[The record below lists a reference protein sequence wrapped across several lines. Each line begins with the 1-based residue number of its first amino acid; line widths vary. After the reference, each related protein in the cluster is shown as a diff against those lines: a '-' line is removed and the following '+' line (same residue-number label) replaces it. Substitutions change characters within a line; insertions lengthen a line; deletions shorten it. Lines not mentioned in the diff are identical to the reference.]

1 MNCVYWQCMIPH
13 ETLEI
18 SSPFWWQSNSITLAF
33 IVVFLLLGQWANSE
47 NREKLAKFIGVVL
60 IIRTI
65 GVHFYWD
72 YLGIWKIESSLPLH
86 LCGLSAI
93 LSGIVIFWRKQW
105 AYECL
110 YFWGLPGAFHS
121 LMTPEFTI
129 GTDGLLFYEYYL
141 SHGGIIL
148 SSIYL
153 TWILKMRPRRGSWWK
168 IFLWSQLL
176 IPIIGCI
183 NWALNANYMY
193 LCIKPI
199 AKNPFLIGEWP
210 WYLLGV
216 ECAVILHFFVIYL
229 PFAYLYRQTEVNK
242 QAKAVSV

>member
-1 MNCVYWQCMIPH
+1 MIPH

-18 SSPFWWQSNSITLAF
+18 FSYLWWKTNLITIGA
-33 IVVFLLLGQWANSE
+33 IVLLLF
-47 NREKLAKFIGVVL
+47 LAKRVKPANKESLVKVIGAVL
-60 IIRTI
+60 IFRTV

-72 YLGIWKIESSLPLH
+72 YLGIWMIESSLPLH

-93 LSGIVIFWRKQW
+93 LSGVVIFWRKQL

-129 GTDGLLFYEYYL
+129 GTDGILFYEYYL

-148 SSIYL
+148 SAIYL
-153 TWILKMRPRRGSWWK
+153 TWILGMRPRKGSWWK
-168 IFLWSQLL
+168 IFFWSQLL
-176 IPIIGCI
+176 VPIIGFV
-183 NWALNANYMY
+183 NWTLDANYMY

-210 WYLLGV
+210 WYFLGI
-216 ECAVILHFFVIYL
+216 EFAALIHFFIIYL
-229 PFAYLYRQTEVNK
+229 PFAYLYHLAKVNTSDK
-242 QAKAVSV
+242 VVSV

>member
-1 MNCVYWQCMIPH
+1 MNFVYWQCMIPH

-18 SSPFWWQSNSITLAF
+18 FSPFWWQSNGITLAF
-33 IVVFLLLGQWANSE
+33 IIVFLLLGRWANSE

-129 GTDGLLFYEYYL
+129 GTDGFLFYEYYL

-148 SSIYL
+148 SAIYL
-153 TWILKMRPRRGSWWK
+153 TWILGMRPRRGSWWK
-168 IFLWSQLL
+168 VFLGSQLL
-176 IPIIGCI
+176 VPIIGLI
-183 NWALNANYMY
+183 NWPLDANYMY

-210 WYLLGV
+210 WYLLGI
-216 ECAVILHFFVIYL
+216 ECAAILHFFVIYL
-229 PFAYLYRQTEVNK
+229 PIAYLYHQAEVNEQDK
-242 QAKAVSV
+242 VVSV

>member
-1 MNCVYWQCMIPH
+1 MTPH

-18 SSPFWWQSNSITLAF
+18 FSSLWWQSNLVTIGA
-33 IVVFLLLGQWANSE
+33 IILLLFFGRCINAE
-47 NREKLAKFIGVVL
+47 NKESLAKIIGAVL
-60 IIRTI
+60 ISRTV
-65 GVHFYWD
+65 GVHFYWA
-72 YLGIWKIESSLPLH
+72 YLGIWTIESSLPLH

-93 LSGIVIFWRKQW
+93 LSGLVLFWRKQW

-121 LMTPEFTI
+121 LMTPEFTM

-148 SSIYL
+148 SAIYL
-153 TWILKMRPRRGSWWK
+153 SWILGMRPRKGAWWK

-176 IPIIGCI
+176 VPIIGLI
-183 NWALNANYMY
+183 NWSLNANYMY

-199 AKNPFLIGEWP
+199 VKNPFLIGEWP
-210 WYLLGV
+210 WYFLGM
-216 ECAVILHFFVIYL
+216 ECATIIHFFVIYL
-229 PFAYLYRQTEVNK
+229 PFAYLHRLEDINK
-242 QAKAVSV
+242 STKTVSV